1 IGGVTTT
8 VTFYLNCYY
17 NVIICW
23 ALYYVFSSFTSELP
37 WKSCGHEWNTEHCYD
52 FTTVNKTVVNV
63 TGVNLA
69 KQYNAGTNSTANVT
83 GIPLIR
89 VDPVNEFWERKVLG
103 LSDGIENMGTIKWD
117 LALCLLL
124 AWVIVYVCICKGI
137 RSSGKVMYVTATAPY
152 FFMTALLIRNST
164 LDGAIDGVI
173 YYLKPDIAKLSD
185 VGVWVDASTQIMWSY
200 SIGIGALTA
209 LGSYNKFHH
218 NSYRDVTIFALINS
232 GTSIFAGFLIFTIL
246 GHMAFLQD
254 TTVDKVASSGP
265 GLAFIAYPK
274 AVSLMPAA
282 PVWST
287 LFFIMLIFLGIDSQ

>member
-1 IGGVTTT
+1 AFLIPYLVCVVVAGVPLFFLEVTVGQFMGVSGFKAWNICPIFQGIGGVTTT

-52 FTTVNKTVVNV
+52 FTTVNKTVVNMTGVNV

-185 VGVWVDASTQIMWSY
+185 VGASIYVPVD
-200 SIGIGALTA
+200 
-209 LGSYNKFHH
+209 
-218 NSYRDVTIFALINS
+218 
-232 GTSIFAGFLIFTIL
+232 
-246 GHMAFLQD
+246 
-254 TTVDKVASSGP
+254 
-265 GLAFIAYPK
+265 
-274 AVSLMPAA
+274 
-282 PVWST
+282 
-287 LFFIMLIFLGIDSQ
+287 